1 MYITSKS
8 VNNIVALE
16 SKLRIAAKTANAAK
30 NQFVAN
36 VSHEL
41 RTPING
47 ILGMSELMSDTA
59 LNEEQQVFLEIIM
72 DSAKN
77 LLLII
82 NDLLDFA
89 KYEADKMQLACKE

>member
-59 LNEEQQVFLEIIM
+59 LNEEQQVFFR
-72 DSAKN
+72 N
-77 LLLII
+77 
-82 NDLLDFA
+82 NHGF
-89 KYEADKMQLACKE
+89 C